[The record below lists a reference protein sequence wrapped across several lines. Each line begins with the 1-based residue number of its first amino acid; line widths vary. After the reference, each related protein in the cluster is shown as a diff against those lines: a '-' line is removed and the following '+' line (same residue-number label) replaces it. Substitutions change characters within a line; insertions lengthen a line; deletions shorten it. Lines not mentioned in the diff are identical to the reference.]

1 MEPLQ
6 VNAQVVHLPKP
17 YPLGIIVAAAAI
29 EVLAGSG
36 Q

>member
-1 MEPLQ
+1 MRKWFTCP
-6 VNAQVVHLPKP
+6 NPTHS
-17 YPLGIIVAAAAI
+17 GIIVAAAAI